1 MQITFCMAWQVERSK
16 DPIGVDGGAFC
27 MAWQLECSE
36 DTIGEGLS
44 PARIQLEECGDP
56 EYELAR

>member
-1 MQITFCMAWQVERSK
+1 MAWQVECSK

-27 MAWQLECSE
+27 MAWQVECSK